1 MRKPSLRLGHAWL
14 LCLSVACLS
23 VVASSCGSGD
33 SLITM
38 GQYCSRIAGPLCNR
52 EITCGNIPSS
62 ELSYCTTEFQAGC
75 CGDNN
80 ACGQAAPNEQA
91 AMEIETVISECNTA
105 LSTASCTDLADGN
118 PPVACGGTSTNY
130 YVTPAAVTSAAVTA
144 TGANRAGAAAARRL
158 AKQP

>member
-1 MRKPSLRLGHAWL
+1 MSKMSLRLVHAWL
-14 LCLSVACLS
+14 LCLSVPCLL
-23 VVASSCGSGD
+23 VMASSCGSGD

-38 GQYCSRIAGPLCNR
+38 GQYCSRIATPLCNR

-91 AMEIETVISECNTA
+91 AMEIETVISECNSA
-105 LSTASCTDLADGN
+105 LSTASCTDLANGN

-130 YVTPAAVTSAAVTA
+130 YVTPAAVTAS
-144 TGANRAGAAAARRL
+144 GPNRAGAAAAQRL
-158 AKQP
+158 GKQP